1 MATATVSSSPTLSSP
16 ASFRPTL
23 KLSLEQQRQ
32 WDKNGYFVLRG
43 ALSGAL
49 LDRVLEAAEE
59 VEARKRAERNL
70 GSNDTLE
77 VRNAIIEHDVFWELL
92 DYEETFPLVL
102 DLMGGDI
109 QLSTSHLIVRPPVP
123 GDTPATF
130 KAIGWHADAPQ
141 ALTYDDRPMAMKVG
155 YFLSDVMRPGSGA
168 LLVSP
173 GSHKTTNPERDEN
186 GEVRDVVEINAKPG
200 DVVLFNHRTYHAVG
214 PNYSGRHRKV
224 LYMGYNRRWLRP
236 IDYITMPE
244 AILAR
249 FDPIRRQLL
258 GATITQCGH
267 YLPSKDDQ
275 PLKTWLETQLKTSSQ
290 PNSDDPYAAH

>member
-1 MATATVSSSPTLSSP
+1 MTTATESK
-16 ASFRPTL
+16 PTL
-23 KLSLEQQRQ
+23 KLSVEQGRDWEEQ
-32 WDKNGYFVLRG
+32 GFFVLRG
-43 ALSGAL
+43 ALSGRL
-49 LDRVLEAAEE
+49 LDDVLEAADE

-70 GSNDTLE
+70 GPNDTLE
-77 VRNAIIEHDVFWELL
+77 VRNAIVEHDAFWELL
-92 DYEETFPLVL
+92 DYAETFPLVL

-141 ALTYDDRPMAMKVG
+141 AIAYDNRPISMKIG
-155 YFLSDVMRPGSGA
+155 YFLSDVTRPGSGA

-186 GEVRDVVEINAKPG
+186 GDVREIVEINAAPG
-200 DVVLFNHRTYHAVG
+200 DAVLFNHRTYHAVG

-236 IDYITMPE
+236 IDYAKMPDE
-244 AILAR
+244 ILSR

-258 GATITQCGH
+258 GETVTQCGH

-275 PLKTWLETQLKTSSQ
+275 PLKTWLETQLKTVST
-290 PNSDDPYAAH
+290 NSDDPYAAN